1 VLINRALR
9 VTVLDDHRQ
18 TLEVMRDI
26 LEPAG
31 YAVSCT
37 TRIAPELHEIRDT
50 LPDLVVIDLLLAT
63 DQRELSGWDVARL
76 VRSHADLYRVPILVV
91 SADHRLLQ
99 SVSAEAHAM
108 RDVHLLAKPFTV
120 DELLAA
126 AGRALGSAGIRRTI
140 DGARPETT
148 IGSDAGSSSASAY
161 D

>member
-1 VLINRALR
+1 LIDRAPR

-26 LEPAG
+26 LAPAG

-37 TRIAPELHEIRDT
+37 TRIGPELHEIRDT

-91 SADHRLLQ
+91 SADRRLLQ
-99 SVSAEAHAM
+99 SVSAEANAM

-126 AGRALGSAGIRRTI
+126 VRQALGPAGTPRGV
-140 DGARPETT
+140 DGARPETI